1 MTLSLPDDVFRSLL
15 LSEQEILLELA
26 IALYAAKKISF
37 GNARRIAQLDW
48 YRFRQILADR
58 DIPAHY
64 DLEQFEEDL
73 RNLDT
78 LPERA

>member
-1 MTLSLPDDVFRSLL
+1 MTLSIPDDVFRSLL

-78 LPERA
+78 LPERV